1 MRMGGGKF
9 ISLSSTFV
17 ELHFLLLNAPL
28 FVGLNNEFR
37 MIFPV
42 QGEHRRY
49 PWSEKRGKWE
59 PFWLEITWELNH
71 WRLSKQNLFRGKN
84 LFHNNKNNNNQLV
97 LFIILSFVLLV
108 AIQLHVWLCA
118 RTVSVKKCPKDMRW
132 VLQLPAA
139 TKNRLTVLNW
149 GSFMTLVSAQGATNK
164 ALSKFHILAKNQA
177 AAVFPRKT
185 RGLVTRIMSKRDN
198 YL

>member
-1 MRMGGGKF
+1 MVRRNGEKRGVLMMRMGGGKF

-17 ELHFLLLNAPL
+17 ELHFLLLNDPL

-37 MIFPV
+37 MMFPV

-49 PWSEKRGKWE
+49 PRSEKRGKWE

-108 AIQLHVWLCA
+108 AIVPRQDCFSEK
-118 RTVSVKKCPKDMRW
+118 VSKGHE
-132 VLQLPAA
+132 LSAPAA
-139 TKNRLTVLNW
+139 GNQKQAHRPKLRKLYDSCVGAGCNK
-149 GSFMTLVSAQGATNK
+149 QG
-164 ALSKFHILAKNQA
+164 FE
-177 AAVFPRKT
+177 
-185 RGLVTRIMSKRDN
+185 
-198 YL
+198 

>member
-1 MRMGGGKF
+1 MVRRNGEKRGGFDDEDGGREIYFPF
-9 ISLSSTFV
+9 IDICWASFSFAKCSFV
-17 ELHFLLLNAPL
+17 RW
-28 FVGLNNEFR
+28 NEFR

-108 AIQLHVWLCA
+108 AIVPRQDCF
-118 RTVSVKKCPKDMRW
+118 SEKCPKDMSW
-132 VLQLPAA
+132 VLQLPAKPK
-139 TKNRLTVLNW
+139 T
-149 GSFMTLVSAQGATNK
+149 GSPS
-164 ALSKFHILAKNQA
+164 
-177 AAVFPRKT
+177 
-185 RGLVTRIMSKRDN
+185 
-198 YL
+198 

>member
-28 FVGLNNEFR
+28 FVGLNLEFR

-108 AIQLHVWLCA
+108 AIVPRQDCFSEK
-118 RTVSVKKCPKDMRW
+118 VSKGHE
-132 VLQLPAA
+132 LSAPAA
-139 TKNRLTVLNW
+139 GKTKNRLTVLNW

-177 AAVFPRKT
+177 AAVFPRQI